1 VKKWLLG
8 IVMAVALVGLA
19 LLLRNR
25 DELPATPTAAV
36 SALIDAAREADA
48 AGYLKLTSGP
58 LREKLDQTRNELGD
72 DGFRGYL
79 RQFGEGIKGLAVPAG
94 DEPEGDT
101 ITLDVEFIFA
111 DRNERQQ
118 MTFQRRGTGWTIT
131 SMETA
136 QMVKPPVPY
145 GTPVFGEAP

>member
-1 VKKWLLG
+1 
-8 IVMAVALVGLA
+8 VGLA
-19 LLLRNR
+19 LLLRDR
-25 DELPATPTAAV
+25 GELPKTPTAAV
-36 SALIDAAREADA
+36 SALIDTARAGDA
-48 AGYLKLTSGP
+48 AGYLQLTSGP
-58 LREKLDQTRNELGD
+58 LREELERTRNDLGE
-72 DGFRGYL
+72 DGFRKYL

-94 DEPEGDT
+94 DEPAGDT
-101 ITLDVEFIFA
+101 ITLDVEFIFT

-118 MTFQRRGTGWTIT
+118 MTFERRGTGWTIT